1 MSKSRNKQVPK
12 DGAPTAKRARLGT
25 PPSSEDDISDTHEE
39 NLSQVADFE
48 TGTEAEYGIIEHV
61 SMKNFMCHKRL
72 EFNFGPNVNFIV
84 GRNGSGKS
92 AVLTAIVVGL
102 GGKAT
107 ATNRG
112 SSIKNFIKDTEQQ
125 AEITI
130 KLRNRGLDSY
140 KPEVYGSTIIVE
152 RRLKADGISSYK
164 LRAKDGKVISQ
175 KYAELQQI
183 KDQFNIQIDNPMS
196 ILNQDTSRNFLHS
209 QDPKD
214 KYSFFLK
221 ATQLEQMSNDYAN
234 IQQHRDMM
242 QNTLSRKEEILP
254 ELQREVFQNEQR
266 FKDLDSIQKL
276 QKKREE
282 LLHMSAWAQVAAE
295 EKVLDAMQ
303 KELRQEESRTP
314 KFDEKIEA
322 SEAKVASR
330 ETHFRDL
337 QDQLTELGEKIKELQ
352 PQHAMAKAE
361 MDKAK
366 RKERDVEKKIR
377 SSQNQSRSLSADKND
392 LQQRISELKNSARR
406 DYEDER
412 KKREAE
418 IQKLQAH
425 IQAQE
430 AQHSTVEQ
438 DLKQFISALD
448 RAKEQTYGL
457 KTRDA
462 DLKQNIDSKTRRI
475 HHLEAGRKDR
485 LKLYGDF
492 MPNLLNEINKAS
504 QRCMFH
510 QKPKGPIGN
519 LLKLKDP
526 RWAIGIEACLKQLL
540 YKFCCHNY
548 HDMNILNQ
556 LIARFVPD
564 KKRRPGIIVSAFQG
578 QRYDISQ
585 GAVRCE
591 EYPSLLDMIDIEDPT
606 IYNCLIDQ
614 RGVEGIL
621 LVESS
626 QDARNLLRLQTPHN
640 CREAFTLSGD
650 QVYAGRDQRYYSNRY
665 TKARVLRGDVEEDI
679 REMQCEV
686 QLLQQQQKDVLQ
698 QLRELDTTI
707 RQNEQQKRRVQT
719 QRLKLKQTINQ
730 LVYDKQQLEAIEDIP
745 PVDVSTLEEEVATLD
760 REIEANQAVLDD
772 LGMLYKEIHRE
783 YDALKQ
789 RFSELDEEMKNFA
802 DRVEPIKDDV
812 LTASAEIESAKNH
825 LKHYTNKKKEHLDNL
840 NVLKTRQDRHAKEVE
855 VMVGKAKQIHPERVV
870 TARKPQNI
878 DSEIDQITKRIEKEQ
893 QSKGD
898 PEQIIRRYDETK
910 RSYLKIKKELTM
922 FRRFIEKLDKLLE
935 VRKGTFLVLRRHIAL
950 RTKHYF
956 IMTLSKRGYNG
967 KITFNHREAELHL
980 TVQPTQG
987 DGMGSQDMKSLS
999 GGERS
1004 FSTVCFIMAL
1014 WESMETPFRALD
1026 EFDVFMDM
1034 VNRRIS
1040 MDLMLA
1046 VAKEQRMRQFIFLTP
1061 LDMSKITASHLL
1073 RISRMPDPN
1082 TGNQSVLNF
1091 EPVNR
1096 RNDGDED

>member
-1 MSKSRNKQVPK
+1 MSKSSSKQK
-12 DGAPTAKRARLGT
+12 LQDEAPSAKRARRGT
-25 PPSSEDDISDTHEE
+25 PTMSSDDISDSQEE
-39 NLSQVADFE
+39 NLSQVADIE
-48 TGTEAEYGIIEHV
+48 LSPEAEYGIIEHV
-61 SMKNFMCHKRL
+61 SVKNFMCHKRL

-112 SSIKNFIKDTEQQ
+112 SSIKNFIKNTEQQ
-125 AEITI
+125 GEVTI
-130 KLRNRGLDSY
+130 KLRNRGLDAY
-140 KPEVYGSTIIVE
+140 RPDLYGSTIIVE
-152 RRLKADGISSYK
+152 RRLKADGMSSYK
-164 LRAKDGKVISQ
+164 LRAKDGRVISQ

-276 QKKREE
+276 QKKRDD
-282 LLHMSAWAQVAAE
+282 LMHIAAWAQVAAE
-295 EKVLDAMQ
+295 EKVLETMQ
-303 KELRQEESRTP
+303 KELRQEESRMP

-330 ETHFRDL
+330 ETHFREL

-361 MDKAK
+361 MDKEK
-366 RKERDVEKKIR
+366 KKERDLEKKVR
-377 SSQNQSRSLSADKND
+377 SNQNQLKSLNVDKND
-392 LQQRISELKNSARR
+392 LQSRINELKNSARR

-412 KKREAE
+412 NKREAE
-418 IQKLQAH
+418 IQKLQEH

-430 AQHSTVEQ
+430 AQCTTLEQ
-438 DLKQFISALD
+438 DLEQFISALN

-457 KTRDA
+457 RTRDA
-462 DLKQNIDSKTRRI
+462 DIKHNMDAKVRRI
-475 HHLEAGRKDR
+475 RHLEDSRKDR

-492 MPNLLNEINKAS
+492 MPTLLNEINKAT
-504 QRCMFH
+504 QRFH
-510 QKPKGPIGN
+510 HKPKGPIGN
-519 LLKLKDP
+519 YLKLRDP
-526 RWAIGIEACLKQLL
+526 RWAIGIEACLKGLL
-540 YKFCCHNY
+540 YRFCCHDY

-556 LIARFVPD
+556 LISRYVPN
-564 KKRRPGIIVSAFQG
+564 KKQRPGIIVSAFQD

-585 GAVRCE
+585 GAVQCQD
-591 EYPSLLDMIDIEDPT
+591 YPSLLDMLDIEDPI

-614 RGVEGIL
+614 RGVESIL
-621 LVESS
+621 LVETS
-626 QDARNLLRLQTPHN
+626 QDARNLLRLHTPHN
-640 CREAFTLSGD
+640 CSQAFTLSGD
-650 QVYAGRDQRYYSNRY
+650 QVYAGRDQRYYSNRS
-665 TKARVLRGDVEEDI
+665 TKAKVLQGDVEEDI
-679 REMQCEV
+679 SDMQNEV
-686 QLLQQQQKDVLQ
+686 QVLGQQQKDVQQ
-698 QLRELDTTI
+698 QLKDLDTTI
-707 RQNEQQKRRVQT
+707 RQNEQQKRRANT
-719 QRLKLKQTINQ
+719 QRLKLKDTINQ
-730 LVYDKQQLEAIEDIP
+730 LIYDKRQLEAVEDVP
-745 PVDVSTLEEEVATLD
+745 PVDVSTLEEEVATLE
-760 REIEANQAVLDD
+760 REIEAYQATLDD
-772 LGMLYKEIHRE
+772 LGAHYKLIHKE
-783 YDALKQ
+783 YDTLKQ
-789 RFSELDEEMKNFA
+789 QFSAMDEQMKNFA
-802 DRVEPIKDDV
+802 DKVEPIKDDV
-812 LTASAEIESAKNH
+812 LSATAEIESAKNH
-825 LKHYTNKKKEHLDNL
+825 LKHYTNKKKEHVDNL
-840 NVLKTRQDRHAKEVE
+840 NALQKRQDDKAKLVQE
-855 VMVGKAKQIHPERVV
+855 MIGKAKQVHAERIA

-910 RSYLKIKKELTM
+910 RSYIKIKKELTM
-922 FRRFIEKLDKLLE
+922 FRKFIEKLDKLLE
-935 VRKGTFLVLRRHIAL
+935 LRKSTFLVVRRHIAL
-950 RTKHYF
+950 RTKFFF

-967 KITFNHREAELHL
+967 KITFNHRDGELHI

-1061 LDMSKITASHLL
+1061 LDMSKISASHLV
-1073 RISRMPDPN
+1073 RISRMPDPICD
-1082 TGNQSVLNF
+1082 GQSVLPF

-1096 RNDGDED
+1096 RSDADEENA